1 MLFFV
6 FPPYEYNLF
15 FPDIIKREEFKKGM
29 FMLPAIILIVILLL
43 MLLCFTWVSMAKTD
57 GEQEISDQEQLK
69 YIEEYNKKKK

>member
-1 MLFFV
+1 
-6 FPPYEYNLF
+6 
-15 FPDIIKREEFKKGM
+15 
-29 FMLPAIILIVILLL
+29 MLPAIILIVILLL

>member
-1 MLFFV
+1 MPHHSRGYFPMLFFV

-43 MLLCFTWVSMAKTD
+43 MLLCFTWVSMAKNGRRT
-57 GEQEISDQEQLK
+57 G
-69 YIEEYNKKKK
+69 NF